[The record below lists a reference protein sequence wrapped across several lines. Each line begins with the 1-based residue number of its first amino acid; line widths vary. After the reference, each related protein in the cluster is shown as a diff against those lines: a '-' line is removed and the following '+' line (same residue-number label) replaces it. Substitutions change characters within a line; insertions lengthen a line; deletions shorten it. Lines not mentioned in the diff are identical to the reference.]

1 MANKQGLREL
11 QTRLA
16 ERLAQAKTQAPTGS
30 WLAVESS
37 GQSLLLPLQQSGE
50 IFPWASILPVPYTRP
65 WFLGVANLRG
75 GLYGIVDFASFSSG
89 KAAPARSEAARLQT
103 RFIAL
108 NAALGVNCAILI
120 DRLSGLRNA
129 TDFVAIEE
137 QDDAAAYLRRTLV
150 DKAGKRWQ
158 ELDMSVLAARPDFLG
173 IAT

>member
-30 WLAVESS
+30 WLAVEAS

-50 IFPWASILPVPYTRP
+50 IFPWVSILPVPYTRP

-75 GLYGIVDFASFSSG
+75 GLYGVVDFASFASG
-89 KAAPARSEAARLQT
+89 KAAPARSEAARLQS
-103 RFIAL
+103 RFVAL

-120 DRLSGLRNA
+120 DKLSGLRNA
-129 TDFVAIEE
+129 TDFVSFEE
-137 QDDAAAYLRRTLV
+137 SGDAPAYLGRTLV

-158 ELDMSVLAARPDFLG
+158 ELDMSELAKRPDFLG
-173 IAT
+173 IAS